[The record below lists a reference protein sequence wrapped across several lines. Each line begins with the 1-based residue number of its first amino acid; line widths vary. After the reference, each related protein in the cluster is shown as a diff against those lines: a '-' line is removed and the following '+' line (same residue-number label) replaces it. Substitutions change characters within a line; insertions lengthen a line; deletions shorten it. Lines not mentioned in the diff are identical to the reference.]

1 MQGNLR
7 RRYSPKVA
15 ICLALA
21 SVPFV
26 GCNRAEPAKT
36 HTIGVVQYDPILSPV
51 FEGFKAKMVALSH
64 VEGKD
69 VTYVYHGLLKPDPQ
83 VIEREVQALK
93 DQRVD
98 VLLTLGTQPAL
109 AAKKVTAGTAISVVF
124 APVLNPVG
132 SGVVSDV
139 THPGG
144 NVTGVRNGDTLPKSL
159 EWLHRIVPSATKI
172 YAIYHPKDAVAQT
185 AIRSLPTVAAA
196 IGVELALVEAQSPEE
211 ALAVIAT
218 LPKGAALFFVPT
230 PSLEPIGRLV
240 EAAAQRGIAAAA
252 NVDRA
257 REAGVLVTYAVDWFA
272 VGQQAARLV
281 DQILKG
287 AKPADLPV
295 ETAEHF
301 LHINLKAATAIG
313 LTIPDDILRQ
323 ADLVIR

>member
-1 MQGNLR
+1 V
-7 RRYSPKVA
+7 VA
-15 ICLALA
+15 LFLVLTGLPSA
-21 SVPFV
+21 
-26 GCNRAEPAKT
+26 GCGRAEPAKP
-36 HTIGVVQYDPILSPV
+36 HTIGVVQYDRILSPV
-51 FEGFKAKMVALSH
+51 FDGFKAKMVALGH
-64 VEGKD
+64 VEGKN

-83 VIEREVQALK
+83 VIEREVEALK
-93 DQRVD
+93 NQRVD
-98 VLLTLGTQPAL
+98 LLLTLGTQPTL
-109 AAKKVTAGTAISVVF
+109 AAKKATAGTAISVVF

-132 SGVVSDV
+132 SGVVPDV
-139 THPGG
+139 AHPGG

-172 YAIYHPKDAVAQT
+172 YAIYHPKDSVSQT
-185 AIRSLPTVAAA
+185 AIRSLPTVATA
-196 IGVELALVEAQSPEE
+196 IGVDLALVEAQSPEE

-218 LPKGAALFFVPT
+218 LSNRAALFFVPT

-240 EAAAQRGIAAAA
+240 EAAARHGIAAAA

>member
-1 MQGNLR
+1 
-7 RRYSPKVA
+7 VA

-64 VEGKD
+64 VEGTD

-196 IGVELALVEAQSPEE
+196 IGS
-211 ALAVIAT
+211 
-218 LPKGAALFFVPT
+218 
-230 PSLEPIGRLV
+230 SWRSS
-240 EAAAQRGIAAAA
+240 RR
-252 NVDRA
+252 RA
-257 REAGVLVTYAVDWFA
+257 RRRRWPSSRPCRRARPCSSCRHPAWSRSAGSWRPRHS
-272 VGQQAARLV
+272 AA
-281 DQILKG
+281 
-287 AKPADLPV
+287 
-295 ETAEHF
+295 
-301 LHINLKAATAIG
+301 
-313 LTIPDDILRQ
+313 
-323 ADLVIR
+323 